1 MTVTPVRTGAPTPL
15 ASDLRMPS
23 PPAPA
28 RPADDDGLP
37 LAPAFC
43 GVCGD
48 QPAEPAAMTEDFEFR
63 TSAETF
69 LALRCLACGSVYLSQ
84 TPTDAASARI
94 YPPGYVARHP
104 SGWGLAP
111 ARGAQALDLGSSAS
125 PEQLERLRRAGS
137 IYDLIRLDLTLE
149 HAPDVLELVQTVRTA
164 LRSGGQ
170 VVALLNNLRSPAF
183 RWFGGRHWGG
193 YDTPR
198 QRRVLSAEGM
208 ARLAHAANLEVVR
221 TTTISAGEPWV
232 RSFRRLCLDWGAPGW
247 LAARFEDGSVL
258 ARGFALLDVAL
269 RPLGRSAFVAVT
281 LRAAKSA
288 TR

>member
-1 MTVTPVRTGAPTPL
+1 
-15 ASDLRMPS
+15 MPS
-23 PPAPA
+23 QPAAAEPV
-28 RPADDDGLP
+28 DDGALP

-69 LALRCLACGSVYLSQ
+69 LALRCQACGSIYLSQ

-94 YPPGYVARHP
+94 CPPKYVARHGFRWARP
-104 SGWGLAP
+104 P
-111 ARGAQALDLGSSAS
+111 ARATQVLDLSSSAA
-125 PEQLERLRRAGS
+125 PEETDRLRRAGA

-149 HAPDVLELVQTVRTA
+149 YAPDILELLRSVRTA
-164 LRSGGQ
+164 VRPGGQ

-183 RWFGGRHWGG
+183 AWFGGRHWGG

-198 QRRVLSAEGM
+198 QRRVLSAEGI

-221 TTTISAGEPWV
+221 TTTVSAGEPWV

-247 LAARFEDGSVL
+247 LTARFEDRSVL
-258 ARGFALLDVAL
+258 WRGFALLDMAL
-269 RPLGRSAFVAVT
+269 RPLGRAAFVVVT
-281 LRAAKSA
+281 LRAPEPP